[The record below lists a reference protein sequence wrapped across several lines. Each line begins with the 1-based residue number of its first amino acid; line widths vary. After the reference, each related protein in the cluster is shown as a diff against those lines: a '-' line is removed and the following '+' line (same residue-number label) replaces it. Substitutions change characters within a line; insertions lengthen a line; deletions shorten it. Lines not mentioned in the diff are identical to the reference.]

1 MSSQDFHLVK
11 QGMFYVMDERLRAF
25 QARQGDSSVKG
36 RYESILADEWAVN
49 DCRLDAVAAS
59 DFERAVENHQNATAL
74 MLSRP
79 VIGLLDM
86 AIIRD
91 VHSMMAFGLSE
102 EAGVFRDK
110 EMSPL
115 FENHVPVESAAIEAA
130 LTHLVEWTSA
140 DSFAELHPIQ
150 QTALVLIR
158 LLDIYPFPD
167 ATPRTCRLL
176 ANGYLL
182 GAGFPPAIFWP
193 ENGNEYQQA
202 VQAGLVM
209 DTSKLTAVLA
219 NSLTH
224 IFDLCLE
231 ETAASG

>member
-1 MSSQDFHLVK
+1 MSSENFHFVK
-11 QGMFYVMDERLRAF
+11 QGMFHVLDERLRAF

-49 DCRLDAVAAS
+49 DCRLDGIAAS
-59 DFERAVENHQNATAL
+59 DFEQAVENHQNAAAL
-74 MLSRP
+74 MLARP
-79 VIGLLDM
+79 VIGLLDTDV
-86 AIIRD
+86 IRD

-102 EAGVFRDK
+102 EAGVFRNK
-110 EMSPL
+110 EISPL
-115 FENHVPVESAAIEAA
+115 FENHVPLESAAIEAA
-130 LTHLVEWTSA
+130 LANLVEWTSA

-158 LLDIYPFPD
+158 LLDICPFAD

-176 ANGYLL
+176 ADGYLL

-193 ENGNEYQQA
+193 ENGNDYQQA
-202 VQAGLVM
+202 VQAGLAM
-209 DTSKLTAVLA
+209 DTSKLTAALA

-231 ETAASG
+231 KTAASE